1 MGLSQQE
8 YWSALPFPPSEE
20 LLGLG
25 IKPASSAAPSLV
37 GRFFTT
43 EPPGK
48 FHMLSG
54 LYVNRLRLKFYDS
67 YA

>member
-8 YWSALPFPPSEE
+8 YWSALPFPPPED
-20 LLGLG
+20 LGLG
-25 IKPASSAAPSLV
+25 IKPASRAAPSLV

-54 LYVNRLRLKFYDS
+54 LYVNRLLLKFNDS